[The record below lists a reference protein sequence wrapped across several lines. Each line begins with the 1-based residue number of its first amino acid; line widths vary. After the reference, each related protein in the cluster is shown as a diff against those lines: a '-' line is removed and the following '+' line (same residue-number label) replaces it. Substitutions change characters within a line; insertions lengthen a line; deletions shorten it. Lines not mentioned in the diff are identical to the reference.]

1 LSADDAA
8 KRYTDDLKQ
17 AVGADKVVSL

>member
-1 LSADDAA
+1 VSADDGA

-17 AVGADKVVSL
+17 AVGADKVTSL